1 MRENMKV
8 GRREIICAR
17 QKKITLVDS
26 LVKLPLGRIVR
37 KAGGGRIK

>member
-1 MRENMKV
+1 MRENMKA

>member
-1 MRENMKV
+1 MREEIKA
-8 GRREIICAR
+8 GRREIIRAR
-17 QKKITLVDS
+17 QQKIILVGS